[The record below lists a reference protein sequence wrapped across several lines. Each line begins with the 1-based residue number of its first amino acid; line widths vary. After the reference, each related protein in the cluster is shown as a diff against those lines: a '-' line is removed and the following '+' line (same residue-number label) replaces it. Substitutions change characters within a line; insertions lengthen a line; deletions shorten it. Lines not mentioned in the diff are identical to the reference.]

1 MFSMTRWSP
10 LTPMFQLRREIDDV
24 FGRVAGQNYGD
35 GEGVQR
41 EWTWTPA
48 VEGKHE
54 DGKYVIRV
62 ALPGIDPKD
71 VEVSVQE
78 NELVV
83 KGRRDAESKTEGAH
97 YFAREL
103 SYGAFERQF
112 TLPDGIDANKVTAKF
127 THGLLEV
134 TVPEPVMLMPKKV
147 NVEIEGQPQS
157 AVKASA

>member
-10 LTPMFQLRREIDDV
+10 LAPMFQLRREIDDV

-48 VEGKHE
+48 VEGMHE

-83 KGRRDAESKTEGAH
+83 KGRREAESKTEGAH

-103 SYGAFERQF
+103 SYGAFERRF
-112 TLPDGIDANKVTAKF
+112 TLPEDVDANKVTAKF
-127 THGLLEV
+127 THGLLEI
-134 TVPEPVMLMPKKV
+134 TVPEPVKLMPRKV
-147 NVEIEGQPQS
+147 NVEIHGQPQT
-157 AVKASA
+157 AEKVAA

>member
-10 LTPMFQLRREIDDV
+10 YTPMFQLRREIDDL
-24 FGRVAGQNYGD
+24 FGRVVGQGS

-83 KGRRDAESKTEGAH
+83 KGQRDAESTNEGAH

-103 SYGAFERQF
+103 SYGAFERRF
-112 TLPDGIDANKVTAKF
+112 TLPEGVDANKVTAKF
-127 THGLLEV
+127 THGLLDI
-134 TVPEPVMLMPKKV
+134 TVPEPVTLMPKKV
-147 NVEIEGQPQS
+147 NVEIEGQPRA
-157 AVKASA
+157 AVKAAA

>member
-10 LTPMFQLRREIDDV
+10 YTPMFQLRREIDDL
-24 FGRVAGQNYGD
+24 FGRAVGQGSGD
-35 GEGVQR
+35 SAQR

-48 VEGKHE
+48 VEGKYE
-54 DGKYVIRV
+54 NGKYVIRV

-83 KGRRDAESKTEGAH
+83 KGQRNAESKDEGAH

-103 SYGAFERQF
+103 SYGAFERRF
-112 TLPDGIDANKVTAKF
+112 TLPEGVDANKVTAKF
-127 THGLLEV
+127 THGLLEI
-134 TVPEPVMLMPKKV
+134 TVPEPVTLMPKKV
-147 NVEIEGQPQS
+147 NVEIEGQPQP
-157 AVKASA
+157 AMKAAG

>member
-10 LTPMFQLRREIDDV
+10 YTPMFQLRREIDDL
-24 FGRVAGQNYGD
+24 FGRAVGQGSGD
-35 GEGVQR
+35 SAQR

-48 VEGKHE
+48 VEGKYE
-54 DGKYVIRV
+54 NGKYVIRV

-83 KGRRDAESKTEGAH
+83 KGQRNAESKDEGAH

-103 SYGAFERQF
+103 SYGAFERRF
-112 TLPDGIDANKVTAKF
+112 TLPEGVDANGVTADLKS
-127 THGLLEV
+127 GVL
-134 TVPEPVMLMPKKV
+134 TVKIPKKA
-147 NVEIEGQPQS
+147 EAQPKRITIGMGAES
-157 AVKASA
+157 KAKA